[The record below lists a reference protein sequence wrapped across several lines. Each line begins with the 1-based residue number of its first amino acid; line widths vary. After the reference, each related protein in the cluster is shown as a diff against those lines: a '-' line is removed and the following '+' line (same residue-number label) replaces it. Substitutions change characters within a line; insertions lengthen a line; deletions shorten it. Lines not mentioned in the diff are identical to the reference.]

1 MKAKPYQVSAL
12 AKQIQHEFKAALV
25 FGTDPGIAREIS
37 EKIAG
42 LIVPNIHDPLTVV
55 SITHQK
61 IKEFSGILTDEA
73 NAPSLLGGRKL
84 IWVKEAEQTMI
95 DAVEDY
101 INRIQT
107 DAFLLISAGNL
118 SKSAALRQFCE
129 THKSILTIA
138 CYPDE
143 AKDVALFIREILAEQ
158 GIRVQPNAL
167 SMMVERL
174 SENRLTTRREL
185 EKLICYLG
193 NKKEVDDS
201 DVLAVITDT
210 QNASTDKFCCAVAT
224 GNREV
229 ADKEYKLML
238 ENGENPVSIIRIL
251 SLYFNKL
258 LEASDVQQQ
267 AGTEAAIK
275 KIMKPAQFR
284 FEHLFRQQVQIWK
297 KTHILKVLGLLIEAE
312 KQVKQT
318 GFPADLILDRVII
331 QISSVSRRL
340 KM

>member
-1 MKAKPYQVSAL
+1 MKAKPYQVTAL
-12 AKQIQHEFKAALV
+12 ANQIQHEFKAALV
-25 FGTDPGIAREIS
+25 FGTDLGITREIS

-42 LIVPNIHDPLTVV
+42 LIVPNMHDPLCVISVTN
-55 SITHQK
+55 QK
-61 IKEFSGILTDEA
+61 IKEFSGILADEA
-73 NAPSLLGGRKL
+73 NASSLLGGRKL
-84 IWVKEAEQTMI
+84 IWIKEADQTVI
-95 DAVEDY
+95 NAVEDY
-101 INRIQT
+101 IERLRT

-118 SKSAALRQFCE
+118 AKNSSLRQFCE

-143 AKDVALFIREILAEQ
+143 AKDVALFIRDTLAEQ
-158 GIRVQPNAL
+158 GIQVQPDAMP
-167 SMMVERL
+167 MMVERL
-174 SENRLTTRREL
+174 SENRMTTRREL
-185 EKLICYLG
+185 EKLICFLG
-193 NKKEVDDS
+193 QKKTVDVS
-201 DVLAVITDT
+201 DVQAVITDT
-210 QNASTDKFCCAVAT
+210 QNASTDKFCCAVAI
-224 GNREV
+224 GNREE

-251 SLYFNKL
+251 SMYFNKL
-258 LEASDVQQQ
+258 LVASDVKKEQG
-267 AGTEAAIK
+267 ADAAVK

-284 FEHLFRQQVQIWK
+284 FENLFRQQVQMWK
-297 KTHILKVLGLLIEAE
+297 KSHILKVLDLLISAE